1 MPSLK
6 LAASLPLKKQ
16 CLEDEICSFGM
27 WAISRGKLLVSGSV
41 KMITCHTDYYHMFSE
56 NSNIHL
62 EHTTDPQPRTQ

>member
-41 KMITCHTDYYHMFSE
+41 NMIICHTDYYHMFSE